1 MSNFKLLSN
10 QKEILDIARM
20 VLTKESN
27 SIKDLINQLNSQFI
41 EVVNL
46 ILNSKGKLIITGIGK
61 SAIVSMKISSTLNS
75 TGTSSVF
82 LHAADAMHGDLGL
95 VNPNDLVVIISNSG
109 SSNEIKDLV
118 PHLKKRGNIII
129 SITGGLKSFLAK
141 ESDYLLSC
149 FIKEEACPNNLAPTS
164 STTTQMALGDALAVS
179 LLKLRGFKTEDFAS
193 HHPGG
198 SLGRKLN
205 LKLKD
210 LASKNP
216 IPKVRDVSK
225 INEVIK
231 EITSN
236 RLGITL
242 VMNKNNLLGII
253 TDGDIRRMLDN
264 NEYIVNLRAKDI
276 MSKNPVLFDENM
288 LVNLA
293 SKQIKGKSINHMI
306 LIDKNNNCTGVV
318 HVLDIIKIFD

>member
-1 MSNFKLLSN
+1 MNK
-10 QKEILDIARM
+10 QKEILDIAKM
-20 VLTKESN
+20 VLLKESN
-27 SIKDLINQLNSQFI
+27 SLKGLLNQLNSQFV
-41 EVVNL
+41 EVVDL
-46 ILNSKGKLIITGIGK
+46 ILNSKGKVIITGIGK
-61 SAIVSMKISSTLNS
+61 SAIISMKISSTLNS

-95 VNPNDLVVIISNSG
+95 VNPNDLVIIISNSG

-129 SITGGLKSFLAK
+129 SITGNVNSFLAV

-149 FIKEEACPNNLAPTS
+149 FVEEEACPNNLAPTS
-164 STTTQMALGDALAVS
+164 STTSQMALGDALAVS

-198 SLGRKLN
+198 TLGRKLN
-205 LKLKD
+205 LTLKD

-216 IPKVRDVSK
+216 LPKVKDESK

-242 VMNKNNLLGII
+242 VMKKDKLLGII

-264 NEYIVNLRAKDI
+264 NEDIVNLRARDI
-276 MSKNPVLFDENM
+276 MSKNPILFNENM
-288 LVNLA
+288 LVDTA
-293 SKQIKGKSINHMI
+293 SKEIKNKSINHMI
-306 LIDKNNNCTGVV
+306 LTDKNNNCSGVV
-318 HVLDIIKIFD
+318 HVLDIIKNF

>member
-1 MSNFKLLSN
+1 MNK
-10 QKEILDIARM
+10 QKEILEIAEM
-20 VLTKESN
+20 VLVKESN
-27 SIKDLINQLNSQFI
+27 SIKGLINQLNDQFVN
-41 EVVNL
+41 VVNL
-46 ILNSKGKLIITGIGK
+46 ILNSNGKVIITGIGK

-95 VNPNDLVVIISNSG
+95 VNPSDLIIIISNSG

-129 SITGGLKSFLAK
+129 SITGNLNSFLAK
-141 ESDYLLSC
+141 KSDYILSC
-149 FIKEEACPNNLAPTS
+149 FVEEEACPNNLAPTS
-164 STTTQMALGDALAVS
+164 STTSQMALGDALAIS
-179 LLKLRGFKTEDFAS
+179 LLKLRGFKTEDFAI

-205 LKLKD
+205 MTLKD
-210 LASKNP
+210 LASNNP
-216 IPKVRDVSK
+216 IPIVKEESK

-242 VMNKNNLLGII
+242 VMKKQNLLGII
-253 TDGDIRRMLDN
+253 TDGDIRRMLDE
-264 NEYIVNLRAKDI
+264 NEDIVNLRAKDI
-276 MSKNPVLFDENM
+276 MSKNPILFDENM
-288 LVNLA
+288 LVELA
-293 SKQIKGKSINHMI
+293 SKEIKNKSINHMI
-306 LIDKNNNCTGVV
+306 LMDKNSNCSGVV
-318 HVLDIIKIFD
+318 HVLDIIKNFD

>member
-1 MSNFKLLSN
+1 MNN
-10 QKEILDIARM
+10 QKEILEIAET
-20 VLTKESN
+20 VLVKESN
-27 SIKDLINQLNSQFI
+27 SIKGLINQLNDQFVD
-41 EVVNL
+41 VVNL
-46 ILNSKGKLIITGIGK
+46 ILNSTGKVIITGIGK

-95 VNPNDLVVIISNSG
+95 VNPSDLIIIISNSG

-129 SITGGLKSFLAK
+129 SITGNSNSFLAK
-141 ESDYLLSC
+141 KSDYILSC
-149 FIKEEACPNNLAPTS
+149 FVEEEACPNNLAPTS
-164 STTTQMALGDALAVS
+164 STTSQMALGDALAVS
-179 LLKLRGFKTEDFAS
+179 LLKLRGFKTEDFAI

-205 LKLKD
+205 MTLKD
-210 LASKNP
+210 LASNNP
-216 IPKVRDVSK
+216 IPIVKEESK

-242 VMNKNNLLGII
+242 VMKKENLLGII
-253 TDGDIRRMLDN
+253 TDGDIRRMLDE
-264 NEYIVNLRAKDI
+264 NEDIVNLRAKDI
-276 MSKNPVLFDENM
+276 MSKNPILFDENM
-288 LVNLA
+288 LVELA
-293 SKQIKGKSINHMI
+293 SKEIKNKSINHMI
-306 LIDKNNNCTGVV
+306 LMDKNNNCSGVV
-318 HVLDIIKIFD
+318 HVLDIIKNFD

>member
-1 MSNFKLLSN
+1 
-10 QKEILDIARM
+10 M
-20 VLTKESN
+20 VLLKESN
-27 SIKDLINQLNSQFI
+27 SLKGLLNQLNSQFV
-41 EVVNL
+41 EVVDL
-46 ILNSKGKLIITGIGK
+46 ILNSKGKVIITGIGK
-61 SAIVSMKISSTLNS
+61 SAIISMKISSTLNS

-95 VNPNDLVVIISNSG
+95 VNPNDLVIIISNSG

-129 SITGGLKSFLAK
+129 SITGNVNSFLAV

-149 FIKEEACPNNLAPTS
+149 FVEEEACPNNLAPTS
-164 STTTQMALGDALAVS
+164 STTSQMALGDALAVS

-205 LKLKD
+205 LTLKD

-216 IPKVRDVSK
+216 LPKVKDKSK

-242 VMNKNNLLGII
+242 VMKKDKLLGII

-264 NEYIVNLRAKDI
+264 NEDIVNLRARDI
-276 MSKNPVLFDENM
+276 MSKNPILFNENM
-288 LVNLA
+288 LVDTA
-293 SKQIKGKSINHMI
+293 SKEIKNKSINHMI
-306 LIDKNNNCTGVV
+306 LTDKNNNCSGVV
-318 HVLDIIKIFD
+318 HVLDIIKNF

>member
-1 MSNFKLLSN
+1 MNN
-10 QKEILDIARM
+10 QKEILEIAEM
-20 VLTKESN
+20 VLVKESN
-27 SIKDLINQLNSQFI
+27 SIKGLINQLNDQFVD
-41 EVVNL
+41 VVNL
-46 ILNSKGKLIITGIGK
+46 ILNSDGKVRITGIGK

-95 VNPNDLVVIISNSG
+95 VNPSDLIIIISNSG

-129 SITGGLKSFLAK
+129 SITGNLNSFLAK
-141 ESDYLLSC
+141 KSDYILSC
-149 FIKEEACPNNLAPTS
+149 FVEEEACPNNLAPTS
-164 STTTQMALGDALAVS
+164 STTSQMALGDALAVS
-179 LLKLRGFKTEDFAS
+179 LLKLRGFKTEDFAI

-205 LKLKD
+205 MTLKD
-210 LASKNP
+210 LASNNP
-216 IPKVRDVSK
+216 IPIVKEESK

-242 VMNKNNLLGII
+242 VMKKENLLGII
-253 TDGDIRRMLDN
+253 TDGDIRRMLDE
-264 NEYIVNLRAKDI
+264 NEDMVNLRAKDI
-276 MSKNPVLFDENM
+276 MSKNPILFDENM
-288 LVNLA
+288 LVELA
-293 SKQIKGKSINHMI
+293 SKEIKNRSINHMI
-306 LIDKNNNCTGVV
+306 LMDKNNNCSGVV
-318 HVLDIIKIFD
+318 HVLDIIKNFD

>member
-1 MSNFKLLSN
+1 MNN
-10 QKEILDIARM
+10 QKEILEIAET
-20 VLTKESN
+20 VLVKESN
-27 SIKDLINQLNSQFI
+27 SIKGLINQLNDQFVD
-41 EVVNL
+41 VVNL
-46 ILNSKGKLIITGIGK
+46 ILNSNGKVIITGIGK

-95 VNPNDLVVIISNSG
+95 VNPSDLIIIISNSG

-129 SITGGLKSFLAK
+129 SITGNLNSFLAK
-141 ESDYLLSC
+141 KSDYILSC
-149 FIKEEACPNNLAPTS
+149 FVEEEACPNNLAPTS
-164 STTTQMALGDALAVS
+164 STTSQMSLGDALAVS
-179 LLKLRGFKTEDFAS
+179 LLKLRGFKTEDFAI

-205 LKLKD
+205 MTLKD
-210 LASKNP
+210 LASNNP
-216 IPKVRDVSK
+216 IPIVKEESK

-242 VMNKNNLLGII
+242 VMKKQNLLGII
-253 TDGDIRRMLDN
+253 TDGDIRRMLDE
-264 NEYIVNLRAKDI
+264 NEDIVNLRAKDI
-276 MSKNPVLFDENM
+276 MSKNPILFDENM
-288 LVNLA
+288 LVELA
-293 SKQIKGKSINHMI
+293 SKEIKNKSINHMI
-306 LIDKNNNCTGVV
+306 LMDKNSNCSGVV
-318 HVLDIIKIFD
+318 HVLDIIKNFD

>member
-1 MSNFKLLSN
+1 MNN
-10 QKEILDIARM
+10 RKEILEIAEM
-20 VLTKESN
+20 VLVKESN
-27 SIKDLINQLNSQFI
+27 SIKGLINQLNDQFVD
-41 EVVNL
+41 VVNL
-46 ILNSKGKLIITGIGK
+46 ILNSDGKVIITGIGK

-95 VNPNDLVVIISNSG
+95 VNPSDLIIIISNSG

-129 SITGGLKSFLAK
+129 SITGNLNSFLAK
-141 ESDYLLSC
+141 KSDYLLSC
-149 FIKEEACPNNLAPTS
+149 FVEEEACPNNLAPTS
-164 STTTQMALGDALAVS
+164 STTSQMALGDALAVS
-179 LLKLRGFKTEDFAS
+179 LLKLRGFKTEDFAI

-205 LKLKD
+205 MTLKD
-210 LASKNP
+210 LASNNP
-216 IPKVRDVSK
+216 IPIVKEKSK

-242 VMNKNNLLGII
+242 VMKKENLLGII
-253 TDGDIRRMLDN
+253 TDGDIRRMLDE
-264 NEYIVNLRAKDI
+264 NEDMVNLRAKDI
-276 MSKNPVLFDENM
+276 MSKNPILFDENM
-288 LVNLA
+288 LVELA
-293 SKQIKGKSINHMI
+293 SKEIKNRSINHMI
-306 LIDKNNNCTGVV
+306 LMDKNNNCSGVV
-318 HVLDIIKIFD
+318 HVLDIIKNFD

>member
-1 MSNFKLLSN
+1 MNN
-10 QKEILDIARM
+10 QKEILEIAEM
-20 VLTKESN
+20 VLVKESN
-27 SIKDLINQLNSQFI
+27 SIKGLINQLNDQFVN
-41 EVVNL
+41 VVNL
-46 ILNSKGKLIITGIGK
+46 ILNSNGKVIITGIGK

-95 VNPNDLVVIISNSG
+95 VNPSDLIIIISNSG

-129 SITGGLKSFLAK
+129 SITGNLNSFLAK
-141 ESDYLLSC
+141 KSDYLLSC
-149 FIKEEACPNNLAPTS
+149 FVEEEACPNNLAPTS
-164 STTTQMALGDALAVS
+164 STTSQMALGDALAVS
-179 LLKLRGFKTEDFAS
+179 LLKLRGFKTEDFAI

-205 LKLKD
+205 MTLKD
-210 LASKNP
+210 LASNNP
-216 IPKVRDVSK
+216 IPIVKEESK

-242 VMNKNNLLGII
+242 VMKKENLLGII
-253 TDGDIRRMLDN
+253 TDGDIRRMLDE
-264 NEYIVNLRAKDI
+264 NEDMVNLRAKDI
-276 MSKNPVLFDENM
+276 MSKNPILFDENM
-288 LVNLA
+288 LVELA
-293 SKQIKGKSINHMI
+293 SKEIKNRSINHMI
-306 LIDKNNNCTGVV
+306 LMDKNNNCSGVV
-318 HVLDIIKIFD
+318 HVLDIIKNFD

>member
-1 MSNFKLLSN
+1 MNK
-10 QKEILDIARM
+10 QKEILEIAEM
-20 VLTKESN
+20 VLVKESN
-27 SIKDLINQLNSQFI
+27 SIKGLINQLNDQFVN
-41 EVVNL
+41 VVNL
-46 ILNSKGKLIITGIGK
+46 ILNSNGKVIITGIGK

-95 VNPNDLVVIISNSG
+95 VNPSDLIIIISNSG

-129 SITGGLKSFLAK
+129 SITGNLNSFLAK
-141 ESDYLLSC
+141 KSDYLLSC
-149 FIKEEACPNNLAPTS
+149 FVEEEACPNNLAPTS
-164 STTTQMALGDALAVS
+164 STTSQMALGDALAIS
-179 LLKLRGFKTEDFAS
+179 LLKLRGFKTEDFAI

-205 LKLKD
+205 MTLKD
-210 LASKNP
+210 LASNNP
-216 IPKVRDVSK
+216 IPIVKEESK

-242 VMNKNNLLGII
+242 VMKKENLLGII
-253 TDGDIRRMLDN
+253 TDGDIRRMLDE
-264 NEYIVNLRAKDI
+264 NEDIVNLRAKDI
-276 MSKNPVLFDENM
+276 MSKNPILFDENM
-288 LVNLA
+288 LVELA
-293 SKQIKGKSINHMI
+293 SKEIKNKSINHMI
-306 LIDKNNNCTGVV
+306 LMDKNSNCSGVV
-318 HVLDIIKIFD
+318 HVLDIIKNFD

>member
-1 MSNFKLLSN
+1 MNK
-10 QKEILDIARM
+10 QKEILDIAKM
-20 VLTKESN
+20 VLLKESN
-27 SIKDLINQLNSQFI
+27 SLKGLLNQLNSQFV

-46 ILNSKGKLIITGIGK
+46 ILNSKGKVIITGIGK
-61 SAIVSMKISSTLNS
+61 SAIISMKISSTLNS

-95 VNPNDLVVIISNSG
+95 VNPNDLVIIISNSG
-109 SSNEIKDLV
+109 TSNEIKDLV

-129 SITGGLKSFLAK
+129 SITGNVNSFLAV

-149 FIKEEACPNNLAPTS
+149 FVEEEACPNNLAPTS
-164 STTTQMALGDALAVS
+164 STTSQMALGDALAVS

-198 SLGRKLN
+198 TLGRKLN
-205 LKLKD
+205 LTLKD

-216 IPKVRDVSK
+216 LPKVKDESK

-242 VMNKNNLLGII
+242 VMKKDKLLGII

-264 NEYIVNLRAKDI
+264 NEDIVNLRARDI
-276 MSKNPVLFDENM
+276 MSKNPILFNENM
-288 LVNLA
+288 LVDTA
-293 SKQIKGKSINHMI
+293 SKEIKNKSINHMI
-306 LIDKNNNCTGVV
+306 LTDKNNNCSGVV
-318 HVLDIIKIFD
+318 HVLDIIKNF

>member
-1 MSNFKLLSN
+1 MNK
-10 QKEILDIARM
+10 QKEILEIAEM
-20 VLTKESN
+20 VLVKESN
-27 SIKDLINQLNSQFI
+27 SIKGLINQLNDQFVN
-41 EVVNL
+41 VVNL
-46 ILNSKGKLIITGIGK
+46 ILNSNGKVIITGIGK

-95 VNPNDLVVIISNSG
+95 VNPSDLIIIISNSG

-129 SITGGLKSFLAK
+129 SITGNLNSFLAK
-141 ESDYLLSC
+141 KSDYILSC
-149 FIKEEACPNNLAPTS
+149 FVEEEACPNNLAPTS
-164 STTTQMALGDALAVS
+164 STTSQMALGDALAIS
-179 LLKLRGFKTEDFAS
+179 LLKLRGFKTEDFAI

-205 LKLKD
+205 MTLKD
-210 LASKNP
+210 LASNNP
-216 IPKVRDVSK
+216 IPIVKEESQ

-242 VMNKNNLLGII
+242 VMKKQNLLGII
-253 TDGDIRRMLDN
+253 TDGDIRRMLDE
-264 NEYIVNLRAKDI
+264 NEDIVNLRAKDI
-276 MSKNPVLFDENM
+276 MSKNPILFDENM
-288 LVNLA
+288 LVELA
-293 SKQIKGKSINHMI
+293 SKEIKNKSINHMI
-306 LIDKNNNCTGVV
+306 LMDKNSNCSGVV
-318 HVLDIIKIFD
+318 HVLDIIKNFD

>member
-1 MSNFKLLSN
+1 MNK
-10 QKEILDIARM
+10 QKEILEIAEM
-20 VLTKESN
+20 VLVKESN
-27 SIKDLINQLNSQFI
+27 SIKGLINQLNDQFVD
-41 EVVNL
+41 VVNL
-46 ILNSKGKLIITGIGK
+46 ILNSNGKVIITGIGK

-95 VNPNDLVVIISNSG
+95 VNPSDLIIIISNSG

-129 SITGGLKSFLAK
+129 SITGNLNSFLAK
-141 ESDYLLSC
+141 KSDYILSC
-149 FIKEEACPNNLAPTS
+149 FVEEEACPNNLAPTS
-164 STTTQMALGDALAVS
+164 STTSQMALGDALAVS
-179 LLKLRGFKTEDFAS
+179 LLKLRGFKTEDFAI

-205 LKLKD
+205 MTLKD
-210 LASKNP
+210 LASNNP
-216 IPKVRDVSK
+216 IPIVKEESK

-242 VMNKNNLLGII
+242 VMKKENLLGII
-253 TDGDIRRMLDN
+253 TDGDIRRMLDE
-264 NEYIVNLRAKDI
+264 NEDIVNLRAKDI
-276 MSKNPVLFDENM
+276 MSKNPILFDENM
-288 LVNLA
+288 LVELA
-293 SKQIKGKSINHMI
+293 SKEIKNKSINHMI
-306 LIDKNNNCTGVV
+306 LMDKNSNCSGVV
-318 HVLDIIKIFD
+318 HVLDIIKNFD

>member
-1 MSNFKLLSN
+1 MNN
-10 QKEILDIARM
+10 QKEILEIAEM
-20 VLTKESN
+20 VLVKEYN
-27 SIKDLINQLNSQFI
+27 SIKGLINQLSDQFVD
-41 EVVNL
+41 VVNL
-46 ILNSKGKLIITGIGK
+46 ILNSNGKVIITGIGK

-95 VNPNDLVVIISNSG
+95 VNPSDLIIIISNSG

-129 SITGGLKSFLAK
+129 SITGNLNSFLAK
-141 ESDYLLSC
+141 KSDYILSC
-149 FIKEEACPNNLAPTS
+149 FVEEEACPNNLAPTS
-164 STTTQMALGDALAVS
+164 STTSQMALGDALAIS
-179 LLKLRGFKTEDFAS
+179 LLKLRGFKTEDFAI

-205 LKLKD
+205 MTLKD
-210 LASKNP
+210 LASNNP
-216 IPKVRDVSK
+216 IPIVKEESK

-242 VMNKNNLLGII
+242 VMKKENLLGII
-253 TDGDIRRMLDN
+253 TDGDIRRMLDE
-264 NEYIVNLRAKDI
+264 NEDIVNLRAKDI
-276 MSKNPVLFDENM
+276 MSKNPILFDENM
-288 LVNLA
+288 LVELA
-293 SKQIKGKSINHMI
+293 SKEIKNKSINHMI
-306 LIDKNNNCTGVV
+306 LMDKNNNCSGVV
-318 HVLDIIKIFD
+318 HVLDIIKNFD